1 MRSWNRFFYKPRSSS
16 EIKEISRDKSAEVIV
31 GIYGIN
37 KEGMTAEFL
46 ILHFAVGNSIFYIF
60 KNKRQIIHPV

>member
-1 MRSWNRFFYKPRSSS
+1 MLR
-16 EIKEISRDKSAEVIV
+16 ISRDKSAEVIV

-37 KEGMTAEFL
+37 KGDMTAEFL

-60 KNKRQIIHPV
+60 KNKRQIIEYPM